1 MSTNSTAQQW
11 DELARRARAL
21 AVESTELETAAG
33 LREVIHQVYEM
44 TKFDRPG
51 GEGLDGKDG
60 PERRGIGY
68 IRDMAE
74 DYHVRT
80 MQNRRA

>member
-1 MSTNSTAQQW
+1 MTTNSTAEQW

-60 PERRGIGY
+60 PEPVSY
-68 IRDMAE
+68 T
-74 DYHVRT
+74 HL
-80 MQNRRA
+80 RAHET